1 MNRINQLMDLSGRKA
16 LITGGSGHIG
26 LVVAQS
32 LLELGAQ
39 VAIFDRDE
47 ELCERRVNELKNVGS
62 VSVFACPCNLNEEQ
76 DIRRAMRKILGQFG
90 GLDIFV
96 HCAALVGANKYPG
109 WAVPF
114 EKQTVQ
120 AWNAA
125 MQVNVTSAFIIVQE
139 CQKMLGAH
147 NRGSVIFF
155 GSIYGMVGP
164 DMRLYHDVDMAN
176 PIAYGVSK
184 GGLLQLMRYFS
195 TLLAPSIRIN
205 TISLGGVSRSQP
217 SSFQEEYISRTP
229 LGRMA
234 TEEDVKGAVA
244 YLASDLSSYVTGH
257 NLVVDGGWTAW

>member
-1 MNRINQLMDLSGRKA
+1 
-16 LITGGSGHIG
+16 
-26 LVVAQS
+26 
-32 LLELGAQ
+32 
-39 VAIFDRDE
+39 
-47 ELCERRVNELKNVGS
+47 
-62 VSVFACPCNLNEEQ
+62 
-76 DIRRAMRKILGQFG
+76 
-90 GLDIFV
+90 
-96 HCAALVGANKYPG
+96 
-109 WAVPF
+109 
-114 EKQTVQ
+114 
-120 AWNAA
+120 
-125 MQVNVTSAFIIVQE
+125 
-139 CQKMLGAH
+139 
-147 NRGSVIFF
+147 
-155 GSIYGMVGP
+155 
-164 DMRLYHDVDMAN
+164 MRLYHGVDMAN